1 MVNKLLPRVVR
12 KGTASPMT
20 LGATPSNCGK
30 LLLGYNYRPIPERAY
45 TDTPGKLG
53 GYGYNVVNRDNP
65 QPSPNVE
72 PSGETTDAV
81 QRLNVGGRKP
91 KI

>member
-1 MVNKLLPRVVR
+1 VSKY
-12 KGTASPMT
+12 TASPMIFR
-20 LGATPSNCGK
+20 ATPSNCGK
-30 LLLGYNYRPIPERAY
+30 LLLSYNYRPILERAY

-53 GYGYNVVNRDNP
+53 GYGNNVVNRENP

-81 QRLNVGGRKP
+81 QRLNVGGRKL

>member
-1 MVNKLLPRVVR
+1 MR

>member
-1 MVNKLLPRVVR
+1 MSKY
-12 KGTASPMT
+12 TANPMT
-20 LGATPSNCGK
+20 LGVTPSNCGK
-30 LLLGYNYRPIPERAY
+30 VLLSYNYRPIPERVY

-53 GYGYNVVNRDNP
+53 GYGNNVVNRDHP

-72 PSGETTDAV
+72 PFGETMDAV
-81 QRLNVGGRKP
+81 QRLNVGGRKL